1 MMRRLG
7 SALADAWH
15 IVRENG
21 PIRTIRFAACRLAR
35 IDQSLPLRVNGVA
48 LTLRTLKPDLSVA
61 RHCLIHGEFSVA
73 RKIANSG
80 SVSFIIDAGGYIG
93 TAAIAFAKMFPHAT
107 IVTIEPSS
115 ENFTILKQNVAQ
127 FGNIIPLRAALVGGA
142 DRSVT
147 LYDRDTGSWGYTLLP
162 RQGSKE
168 LRVLDVVPGI
178 SLPSLMSKHEV
189 SHIDILKLDI
199 EGSELDV
206 LQKSAEWMPKVRVI
220 FAELHDRIVPGCTDA
235 FEKATSGMKRIDLK
249 DEKHVAVQPTLV
261 NSFG

>member
-1 MMRRLG
+1 M
-7 SALADAWH
+7 ADAWH
-15 IVRENG
+15 IVRENR
-21 PIRTIRFAACRLAR
+21 PIRSVHFAACRLAR
-35 IDQSLPLRVNGVA
+35 IDRSLPLRVGGVA

-73 RKIANSG
+73 LNIAGGGN
-80 SVSFIIDAGGYIG
+80 VSFIVDAGGYIG

-127 FGNIIPLRAALVGGA
+127 FDNIIPVKAALVGGA

-162 RQGSKE
+162 RQGARE
-168 LRVLDVVPGI
+168 LRVLDVVTGI
-178 SLPSLMSKHEV
+178 SLSSLMNQHEV
-189 SHIDILKLDI
+189 DHIDILKLDI

-206 LQKSAEWMPKVRVI
+206 LQNSAEWMPKVGVI

-235 FEKATSGMKRIDLK
+235 FEKATSDMKRVDLR
-249 DEKHVAVQPTLV
+249 DEKHVAVQPIRAESISTPI
-261 NSFG
+261 